1 MRILKV
7 TQTYYPYLNNGG
19 PPAKVSGIAKM
30 FVRRGHDVTVLTADR
45 GSENND
51 AINTEWKREKIDLG
65 WESFIDGVQTIY
77 LPTIVSYRTATLNP
91 RIFKFCDQLLTGYD
105 VVHVYGLYDLLGC
118 IVARSCVRRGTP
130 YVLEPLG
137 MFGPKIRS
145 KRKKRLYGWLIGT
158 HLFQRAKIV
167 IASSESEREE
177 LVRGGIAPEK
187 IVLRR
192 NGLELA
198 QFAPLPNRGEFRA
211 KLGINEEVPL
221 VLFLGRLSFIKGLDV
236 LVRAFA
242 NVGREAKLIIAGP
255 DDQDGCAK
263 SIRKLVSKLGLEQ
276 RIVLTGPLYGR
287 EKLQAFVDANLFVL
301 PSRHESFGNAAAES
315 VACGT
320 PVLVTD
326 KCGIAPFV
334 DGQAGIVTPCDTEE
348 IIKGI
353 NLLLD
358 DKPLLLRF
366 AGNCL
371 PVARGLSWDEPVE
384 AMERLYTLLTK
395 QQVSSPMNEIAYP
408 QTGVR
413 EFKRTQAASTLK

>member
-30 FVRRGHDVTVLTADR
+30 FVQRGHEVTVLTADR
-45 GSENND
+45 GADINP

-65 WESFIDGVQTIY
+65 WESLRDGVQTIY
-77 LPTIVSYRTATLNP
+77 LPTIVSYRSATFNP
-91 RIFKFCDQLLTGYD
+91 RVLRFCDQLLNAYD
-105 VVHVYGLYDLLGC
+105 VVQVYGLYDLLGC

-145 KRKKRLYGWLIGT
+145 KRKKHLYGWLIGT
-158 HLFQRAKIV
+158 HLFREAKVV
-167 IASSESEREE
+167 IANSQNEREE
-177 LVRGGIAPEK
+177 LIRGGIAREK

-192 NGLELA
+192 NGLDLA
-198 QFAPLPNRGEFRA
+198 QFQQLPNRGEFRK
-211 KLGINEEVPL
+211 KLGVTEEVQL
-221 VLFLGRLSFIKGLDV
+221 VLFLGRLSFIKGLDE
-236 LVRAFA
+236 LVQAFA
-242 NVGREAKLIIAGP
+242 NVRRDAKLIIAGP

-263 SIRKLVSKLGLEQ
+263 RIHKLISKLGLEQ
-276 RIVLTGPLYGR
+276 RIVLTGPLYEK
-287 EKLQAFVDANLFVL
+287 EKLQAFVDANIFVL

-326 KCGIAPFV
+326 KCGIAPFI
-334 DGQAGIVTPCDTEE
+334 DGQAGIVTACSTEE
-348 IIKGI
+348 IAKGI

-358 DKPLLLRF
+358 DSALLLRL
-366 AGNCL
+366 AENCL

-384 AMERLYTLLTK
+384 AMERLYASLIEHREI
-395 QQVSSPMNEIAYP
+395 QPIEAIVGSPSSC
-408 QTGVR
+408 
-413 EFKRTQAASTLK
+413 